1 MEPLHP
7 AGARGAAARAPADE
21 KTIVTAE
28 DFGSYC
34 QVTHGPAHAG
44 PPLMKCRLK
53 GGLF

>member
-34 QVTHGPAHAG
+34 QVPHGPAHAG
-44 PPLMKCRLK
+44 PPLNEMSS
-53 GGLF
+53 